1 MLVFSD
7 RVQCWVEPV
16 GVGRRSK
23 FKIHSIVLS
32 LQILSSLDFWIIS
45 LSLFCIYRDWTTK
58 TVSLIKVLIDS
69 TSGQT
74 FERFTTFLTPDHVLF
89 GKKEHPSQ
97 QNRRY
102 FLGVIYRKGFI
113 LVPRNNSFRA
123 VRKIRFCFSSNNLFA
138 ICGREK
144 QRTDISDDLAFNL
157 DLVLIFT
164 KNQFILALPTSHF
177 PI

>member
-1 MLVFSD
+1 MIVFSD
-7 RVQCWVEPV
+7 QVQSWVKPV

-23 FKIHSIVLS
+23 FKIHSKVVTL
-32 LQILSSLDFWIIS
+32 LK
-45 LSLFCIYRDWTTK
+45 K
-58 TVSLIKVLIDS
+58 TAKNVLIDS
-69 TSGQT
+69 TPGQT
-74 FERFTTFLTPDHVLF
+74 FDRFTTFLTPGHVLF

-144 QRTDISDDLAFNL
+144 QRTDISDDLAFYL
-157 DLVLIFT
+157 DLVLIFN
-164 KNQFILALPTSHF
+164 KNQFILALPTSNF
-177 PI
+177 LI

>member
-1 MLVFSD
+1 M
-7 RVQCWVEPV
+7 
-16 GVGRRSK
+16 
-23 FKIHSIVLS
+23 
-32 LQILSSLDFWIIS
+32 
-45 LSLFCIYRDWTTK
+45 
-58 TVSLIKVLIDS
+58 SLIKVLIDS

-89 GKKEHPSQ
+89 RKKEHPSQ

-157 DLVLIFT
+157 VLIFT
-164 KNQFILALPTSHF
+164 KKSIYPGLTNITF
-177 PI
+177 PHLNLGKVNTFLDTKNSMQIIFR

>member
-1 MLVFSD
+1 M
-7 RVQCWVEPV
+7 
-16 GVGRRSK
+16 
-23 FKIHSIVLS
+23 
-32 LQILSSLDFWIIS
+32 
-45 LSLFCIYRDWTTK
+45 
-58 TVSLIKVLIDS
+58 IDS
-69 TSGQT
+69 TPGQT
-74 FERFTTFLTPDHVLF
+74 FDRFTTFLTPGHVLF

-144 QRTDISDDLAFNL
+144 QRTDISDDLAFYL
-157 DLVLIFT
+157 DLVLIFN
-164 KNQFILALPTSHF
+164 KNQLIWPYQHQISSFKPWQRSQKKVNTFEIPRF
-177 PI
+177 PSKTFSDKSQHPF